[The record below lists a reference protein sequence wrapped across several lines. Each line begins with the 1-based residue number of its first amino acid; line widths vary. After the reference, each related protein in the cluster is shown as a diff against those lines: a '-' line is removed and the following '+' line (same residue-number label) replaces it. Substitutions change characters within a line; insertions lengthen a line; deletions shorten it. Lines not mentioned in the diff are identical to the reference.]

1 MFNQIVKAVK
11 TNYKKPDEL
20 RPAKAK
26 AIAGRKPVPM
36 TDEEKQRQRERLLA
50 VSDEEKKEAMERL
63 GNFITKTI
71 KKWGF
76 NLRNGPFC
84 NDELQGN
91 AKDVISFGA
100 YCAIYYGERRWPE
113 KIDLKTVLCGTAW
126 SMMDHIVKKY
136 AYRKTHPTY
145 SIDDET
151 IPDAMESLIEK
162 YSGVS
167 MEMGM
172 RALGIEIAKKA
183 VGDNELFLR
192 YLDALQYANC
202 YDMMAEQ
209 MHMTERE
216 VMKVEKKLLNYLA
229 NL

>member
-1 MFNQIVKAVK
+1 MK
-11 TNYKKPDEL
+11 TECMKPDEL

-26 AIAGRKPVPM
+26 ASAGRKSVPM

-50 VSDEEKKEAMERL
+50 ISEEEKNEAMDFL
-63 GNFITKTI
+63 GRFITKTI

-76 NLRNGPFC
+76 DLRNGPFC
-84 NDELQGN
+84 YDELQGE
-91 AKDVISFGA
+91 AKDVVSYDS

-113 KIDLKTVLCGTAW
+113 HIDLKTVLCGIAW
-126 SMMDHIVKKY
+126 SKMEHIVKKY
-136 AYRKTHPTY
+136 AYLKTHPTY

-151 IPDAMESLIEK
+151 IPDKMESLIEK

-172 RALGIEIAKKA
+172 RALGIEIAKQA

-209 MHMTERE
+209 MHMTQRE
-216 VMKVEKKLLNYLA
+216 VMKVEKKLLDYLA